1 MHFRAGD
8 VPTLE
13 VVRRTSPLATPLRS
27 PHATMRLPIATAAA
41 ALSIMNQQEPRTR
54 AGLEPDSR
62 RKKL

>member
-13 VVRRTSPLATPLRS
+13 VVRRTPLATLRS
-27 PHATMRLPIATAAA
+27 PHATMRLLIATAAA
-41 ALSIMNQQEPRTR
+41 VLSIMKQQEPRTR
-54 AGLEPDSR
+54 AGLEPDSK